1 MKILFRILLLV
12 VLGIVAAGL
21 FVRFAPITPET
32 WHVDPLTAAVPEKD
46 NHFLLRPEGGDGPA
60 PVFAA
65 DPAAVAAAIQEVIS
79 ETSGAAL
86 IAGSPKA
93 GHMTAVVRSR
103 LVGFPD
109 FVTMKLVETEGGTA
123 LTIFS
128 RSKYGYSDMGV
139 NKSRVEAWLEALE
152 AKLP

>member
-1 MKILFRILLLV
+1 MKILFRLLL
-12 VLGIVAAGL
+12 LGILGVVAAGL

-32 WHVDPLTAAVPEKD
+32 WHVDPLTAAIPDRD
-46 NHFLLRPEGGDGPA
+46 NHFLLRPEDGDGPA
-60 PVFAA
+60 TVFAA
-65 DPAAVAAAIQEVIS
+65 DPAAVAAAIQEVIN

-86 IAGSPKA
+86 IAGSPES

-109 FVTMKLVETEGGTA
+109 FVTVKLVESEDGTA
-123 LTIFS
+123 LAVFS

-139 NKSRVEAWLEALE
+139 NKARVEAWLEALE
-152 AKLP
+152 AKLQ